1 MGSLI
6 PGPRQL
12 VQYLYGIRPFI
23 AAVVALFLLSSAA
36 GYVLPAASP
45 GFSDALFSELQDKA
59 DALSGKAP
67 AAVMLN
73 IFANNAAVSLI
84 ALLLGLIAGLL
95 PLFFVVSNGMVI
107 GIMLEMIVE
116 KLGVAGG
123 AAVFAAGILPHGVL
137 ELPAVLVSAAIGL
150 RLGYVALRAL
160 LKGDGDIAAE
170 LKDGLLVFLFWI
182 VPVLFV
188 AAFIETFV
196 TAAILAYFVQA
207 PLFK

>member
-6 PGPRQL
+6 PGPRRL
-12 VQYLYGIRPFI
+12 VRYLYGIRLFI
-23 AAVVALFLLSSAA
+23 ATVVALFLLSAAA
-36 GYVLPAASP
+36 GYMLPAASP

-59 DALSGKAP
+59 GSLSGKSP
-67 AAVMLN
+67 AAVMLS

-84 ALLLGLIAGLL
+84 ALLLGLAAGLL
-95 PLFFVVSNGMVI
+95 PLVFVVSNGMVI

-116 KLGVAGG
+116 KLGAAGG

-137 ELPAVLVSAAIGL
+137 ELPAVLVSTAIGL

-160 LKGDGDIAAE
+160 FKGDVAVAAE

-182 VPVLFV
+182 VPILFV
-188 AAFIETFV
+188 AAFVEAFV
-196 TAAILAYFVQA
+196 TAAILAYFVPA